1 MIIYEVQQGSTEWN
15 RLRAG
20 VVTASMFATARSMVG
35 QLTDQQAKYVDALIA
50 GDTEAAAKSKA
61 GYKSTPRAKAID
73 AALAGKPIGDY
84 SDASKKYAFR
94 LAVERISGEPLDEG
108 FSTWAMK
115 RGQELEP
122 EARIRHE
129 EKLGKFVKQVGF
141 MTTDDNKFGVS
152 VDSLIDDDDDGEGG
166 GEYKCFVDPD
176 KIRAIVIDDNW
187 GDIPDQVQGGLWL
200 TGRKW
205 WDMCLYCPALRN
217 AHLDFIRKR
226 VERDEDYIEQLEMD
240 MIAFEEIVSK
250 WAARPFTPAA
260 NRWTIRRWWRC
271 CAGPARSSWARR

>member
-1 MIIYEVQQGSTEWN
+1 MIVYEVQQGSPEWN
-15 RLRAG
+15 DLRAG

-35 QLTDQQAKYVDALIA
+35 QLTEQQAEYVDALLSGA
-50 GDTEAAAKSKA
+50 TEDAARAKA
-61 GYKSTPRAKAID
+61 RYKSAPRAKAID

-84 SDASKKYAFR
+84 SDASKSYAFR

-108 FSTWAMK
+108 FSTWAMR
-115 RGQELEP
+115 RGNELEP

-129 EKLGKFVKQVGF
+129 ENLGQFVEQVGF
-141 MTTDDNKFGVS
+141 MTTDDKKFGVS
-152 VDSLIDDDDDGEGG
+152 VDSLIGDDGG

-176 KIRAIVIDDNW
+176 KLRDIIIYDNW
-187 GDIPDQVQGGLWL
+187 GTIPDQVQGGLWL

-226 VERDEDYIEQLEMD
+226 VKRDEDYIEQLEMD
-240 MIAFEEIVSK
+240 MVAFEKIVCNWVK
-250 WAARPFTPAA
+250 R
-260 NRWTIRRWWRC
+260 IR
-271 CAGPARSSWARR
+271 AKGKQP